1 MRSALIA
8 ALGSVRRG
16 RGRTADPV
24 QPGHFEE
31 GAATAPDGEIERPG
45 APLDDTDA
53 TFGERSAVA
62 ELIDDRGRQS
72 AAIAAPPR
80 RHGFPSK
87 PSATVAVSLSI
98 VTALIGLTGWLGYR
112 ALDARQAQEQRAL
125 FVQVGRQGAL
135 DLTTISDSEAESDMK
150 RILASSTGAFYDQVE
165 TRSQEFVTLV
175 QQAHTKSMGT
185 IAEAGVESEQGQ
197 QAQVLV
203 AVNVKS
209 SDVEAS
215 SPRARTWRMRIT
227 VQQVDGGAKISN
239 VEFVP

>member
-1 MRSALIA
+1 MRSALTA
-8 ALGSVRRG
+8 VRSVRRG
-16 RGRTADPV
+16 NGRTADPL
-24 QPGHFEE
+24 QPRHFEE
-31 GAATAPDGEIERPG
+31 AATTALDGEIEGPD
-45 APLDDTDA
+45 APDDDTDA
-53 TFGERSAVA
+53 TIGERSAVA
-62 ELIDDRGRQS
+62 ELIDDRVIEF
-72 AAIAAPPR
+72 AATAAPPR
-80 RHGFPSK
+80 GRGFPRT
-87 PSATVAVSLSI
+87 PNATVAVSLSI

-165 TRSQEFVTLV
+165 KRSQEFITLV
-175 QQAHTKSMGT
+175 QQAHTKSTGT

-209 SDVEAS
+209 SDVDAS
-215 SPRARTWRMRIT
+215 DQKARTWRMRIT
-227 VQQVDGGAKISN
+227 VQQVGGGAKISN